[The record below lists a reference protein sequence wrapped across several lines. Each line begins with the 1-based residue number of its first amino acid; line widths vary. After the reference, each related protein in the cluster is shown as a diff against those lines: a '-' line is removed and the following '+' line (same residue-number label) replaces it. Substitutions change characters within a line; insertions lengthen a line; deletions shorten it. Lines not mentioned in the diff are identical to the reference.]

1 MKLTPDLEKKIESLF
16 NDAVEKDENLTE
28 SGTMNWNWVFADVWM
43 DLTQHTEPAMV
54 KPELENFNFSAT
66 HPGVLQLEIND
77 FLELMADGWADKQLD
92 YAFGSSYFEDDDH
105 GHYP

>member
-28 SGTMNWNWVFADVWM
+28 FGTMNWNWVFADVWM
-43 DLTQHTEPAMV
+43 DLTQHTEPPMV
-54 KPELENFNFSAT
+54 RPELENFNFSAS
-66 HPGVLQLEIND
+66 HPGVLQLEITD

-92 YAFGSSYFEDDDH
+92 YAFGTSHFETE
-105 GHYP
+105 